1 MASSLLSLNTIICD
15 MITINDIKY
24 YVFDKLKI
32 ILNDRNEIVGIYN
45 NNYCTISKTEEEI
58 TKYIID
64 NKCLIFL

>member
-32 ILNDRNEIVGIYN
+32 ILNDKNKIVGIYN
-45 NNYCTISKTEEEI
+45 NNYSTISKTEEEI

-64 NKCLIFL
+64 NNCLNFL

>member
-45 NNYCTISKTEEEI
+45 NNYCNFS
-58 TKYIID
+58 
-64 NKCLIFL
+64 